1 MKAFFL
7 LLLGMFVILPEM
19 VFGQEERMDSVVV
32 APADSTVADILHSA
46 DSVSESVVDMQK
58 IKPAFKPNST
68 KAILLA
74 LIPGLGQIYN
84 QKYWKLP
91 IVYGGLM
98 GCIYAITWNNRYLK
112 EYSTAYKDIV
122 YDSQMITTNN
132 SLPEDEQREITADDL
147 SSSWQDLLSAGS
159 DPMDYVQNSQFQER
173 IKNRK
178 DSFRRFRDM
187 SIIIAVGVYA
197 ISIIDAYV
205 DAQLFDFDITPDL
218 TMRIEPVVSPQ
229 TSASSGLYGLNC
241 SFKF

>member
-32 APADSTVADILHSA
+32 APADSTVAEILHSA

>member
-19 VFGQEERMDSVVV
+19 VFSQEERMDSVVV

>member
-1 MKAFFL
+1 MKTFFL
-7 LLLGMFVILPEM
+7 LLLGLSFVFPALLYA
-19 VFGQEERMDSVVV
+19 QEEKKDSVVV
-32 APADSTVADILHSA
+32 VPADSTVAEVLRSA
-46 DSVSESVVDMQK
+46 DSVSASVTDMQK
-58 IKPAFKPNST
+58 VKPAFKPNST

-98 GCIYAITWNNRYLK
+98 GCVYAITWNNRYLK
-112 EYSTAYKDIV
+112 EYSTAYRDIV

-132 SLPEDEQREITADDL
+132 SLPEDERREITVEDL
-147 SSSWQDLLSAGS
+147 SSSWQDLLSIGS

-178 DSFRRFRDM
+178 DSFRRFRDL

-229 TSASSGLYGLNC
+229 TSASSGVYGLNC